1 MVRAGALGRASS
13 PDTVLLGI
21 FLAIHVAVIARLAA
35 AGLLT
40 AMLTAMLTAWLAAGL
55 LTAAAFAMTLTLLAR
70 LIPLPSLVLSRTLLA
85 LGLIGGLLRGFR
97 LSRAVRHID
106 SPGIVETAPTVGP
119 AAAARM

>member
-13 PDTVLLGI
+13 PDIVLLGI
-21 FLAIHVAVIARLAA
+21 FLAIHVAVVVRLAA

-40 AMLTAMLTAWLAAGL
+40 AMLTTWLAAGL

-70 LIPLPSLVLSRTLLA
+70 LIPLPSLVLSRPLLA

-106 SPGIVETAPTVGP
+106 SPRMVETAPTVGP